1 MKKIISAILI
11 SASLISAGAQSS
23 NTSQSQNKPQGGN
36 TVQTKRMTATLK
48 ASSRLFENR
57 DDLTSVILV
66 IPAGSVVEVIGSDST
81 YLKVIFDNTEGFMYR
96 KHATIDKVPAEI
108 KPELQQNNPP
118 QDQPADRLSY
128 LQKKYG
134 PEMAAR
140 LYAGKIWKGMTS
152 QMVQDSWGTPLQVNS
167 SVNTNPVR
175 YEWVY
180 KSSSLYI
187 ENNTLV
193 DWGPVRK

>member
-1 MKKIISAILI
+1 
-11 SASLISAGAQSS
+11 
-23 NTSQSQNKPQGGN
+23 
-36 TVQTKRMTATLK
+36 
-48 ASSRLFENR
+48 
-57 DDLTSVILV
+57 
-66 IPAGSVVEVIGSDST
+66 VEVIGSDST
-81 YLKVIFDNTEGFMYR
+81 YLKVIFDSTEGFIYR
-96 KHATIDKVPAEI
+96 KDATIDKVPAEV
-108 KPELQQNNPP
+108 KPAAQQNNPP

-134 PEMAAR
+134 PDMAAR

-180 KSSSLYI
+180 KSSSLYL

-193 DWGPVRK
+193 DWGPVRRQ